1 MKALSDEKVL
11 VAIETMFVEAGD
23 WFFMIRRKYVGCTF
37 PSEWAD
43 SFGSVVV
50 FASRTP
56 TRRQLLQVM
65 VNISSLSILSHRLCP
80 NSFFNTF

>member
-1 MKALSDEKVL
+1 MNALSDEKVL
-11 VAIETMFVEAGD
+11 VAIETMLVEAGD
-23 WFFMIRRKYVGCTF
+23 WFLMIRRKYVGCTF
-37 PSEWAD
+37 PSEWDD

-65 VNISSLSILSHRLCP
+65 VKISSLSILSHRLCP
-80 NSFFNTF
+80 NSFFL